1 MHDFFIY
8 WSFCIFCL
16 IILSERSSGADN
28 GYEACSVPVLC
39 GGLNI
44 SFPFYIQGLQQAYCG
59 FPGFM
64 LNCSDLGSPVLGL
77 PGNEYVIEGISY
89 TNRNFRVIDSVV
101 LNSNSSSCLPG
112 IRNSTLYTQPQF
124 DYVDVTH
131 LRLFGDCRETLTN
144 DLSKYQVDCGNWDL
158 ALYDDGRDKNL
169 IRIALEDCPR
179 NVLVPV
185 DGAGQSGGGNGGIG
199 DVLEVAKKGFELNWT
214 SADCDACEISGGR
227 CGFNETLYKFICFCP
242 DRSHSSSCLRG
253 NKKKRKIIIAAGA
266 SVAAVTV
273 AASFVLVVFFRK
285 KLLKSH
291 AFQKTYA
298 KNQVD
303 IELFLKNHGTLAPKM
318 YKYSYLKKITNS
330 FSENLGKGGYG
341 IVYKGKLEDG
351 RLVAVKILSES
362 KGNGEEFMN
371 EVSSIS
377 RTSHVNVVALL
388 GFCFDGSKRALIYEF
403 MPNGSLEKF
412 IPNTSS
418 SALNSTLGVDKLFEI
433 VVGIARGLEYLHQG
447 CNTRILHFDI
457 KPHNILLDK
466 DFKPKISDFGLSK
479 LCPNRSSIV
488 LMQEARGTVGYIA
501 PEVFCRN
508 FGEVSHKS
516 DVYSYGMMVLEMV
529 VGRQQHSIDHQ
540 GERSTEIY
548 FSDWIY
554 KNLEQNTIEK
564 CVVGSDISQEDE
576 GNTVKRRLIIIGLWC
591 IQTDPKNRPSIIG
604 VIEMLEAKLESL
616 QLPPKPNL
624 SSSPRLPFV
633 YSSSESKS
641 LL

>member
-1 MHDFFIY
+1 MAFPNLFVFFFVFY
-8 WSFCIFCL
+8 ALLLNFSDANNCPKSFPCSELGILEYPLTGLERPDCGL
-16 IILSERSSGADN
+16 IGVACNTSVPMFKIGDKGPFYDVLDNISANKYFVRDLSLRYNLARSSCFSFSSLPLYISPHISFVISPNLTLFTCDKPFYDRSVEEHFKDYKNYSQCSGFDVYYRNPEDGNPTSGADLPLR
-28 GYEACSVPVLC
+28 CRSIQMPVW
-39 GGLNI
+39 
-44 SFPFYIQGLQQAYCG
+44 
-59 FPGFM
+59 
-64 LNCSDLGSPVLGL
+64 
-77 PGNEYVIEGISY
+77 
-89 TNRNFRVIDSVV
+89 NRS
-101 LNSNSSSCLPG
+101 
-112 IRNSTLYTQPQF
+112 
-124 DYVDVTH
+124 
-131 LRLFGDCRETLTN
+131 
-144 DLSKYQVDCGNWDL
+144 
-158 ALYDDGRDKNL
+158 
-169 IRIALEDCPR
+169 
-179 NVLVPV
+179 
-185 DGAGQSGGGNGGIG
+185 
-199 DVLEVAKKGFELNWT
+199 LNWSDGLFKLLAYEFDLEWHVEQT
-214 SADCDACEISGGR
+214 
-227 CGFNETLYKFICFCP
+227 K
-242 DRSHSSSCLRG
+242 G
-253 NKKKRKIIIAAGA
+253 NKKKMKIIIAAGA

-616 QLPPKPNL
+616 QLPPRPNL

>member
-1 MHDFFIY
+1 MAFPNLFVFFFVFY
-8 WSFCIFCL
+8 ALLLNFSDANNCPKSFPCSELGILEYPLTGLERPDCGL
-16 IILSERSSGADN
+16 IGVACNTSVPMFKIGDKGPFYDVLDNISTNKYFVRDLSLRYNLARSSCFSFSSLPLYISPHISFVISPNLTLFTCDKPFYDRSVEEHFKDYKNHSKCVGFDVYYRNPEDGNRASGAD
-28 GYEACSVPVLC
+28 L
-39 GGLNI
+39 
-44 SFPFYIQGLQQAYCG
+44 PFGCRSIQMPLW
-59 FPGFM
+59 
-64 LNCSDLGSPVLGL
+64 
-77 PGNEYVIEGISY
+77 
-89 TNRNFRVIDSVV
+89 NRS
-101 LNSNSSSCLPG
+101 
-112 IRNSTLYTQPQF
+112 
-124 DYVDVTH
+124 
-131 LRLFGDCRETLTN
+131 
-144 DLSKYQVDCGNWDL
+144 
-158 ALYDDGRDKNL
+158 
-169 IRIALEDCPR
+169 
-179 NVLVPV
+179 
-185 DGAGQSGGGNGGIG
+185 
-199 DVLEVAKKGFELNWT
+199 LNWSDGLFKLLAYEFDLEWHVEQT
-214 SADCDACEISGGR
+214 
-227 CGFNETLYKFICFCP
+227 K
-242 DRSHSSSCLRG
+242 G

>member
-1 MHDFFIY
+1 MAFPNLFVFFFVFY
-8 WSFCIFCL
+8 ALLLNFSDANNCPKSFPCSELGILEYPLTGLERPDCGL
-16 IILSERSSGADN
+16 IGVACNTSVPMFKIGDKGPFYDVLDNISTNKYFVRDLSLRYNLARSSCFSFSSLPLYISPHISFVISPNLTLFTCDKPFYDRSVEEHFKDYKNHSKCVGFDVYYRNPEDGNRASGAD
-28 GYEACSVPVLC
+28 L
-39 GGLNI
+39 
-44 SFPFYIQGLQQAYCG
+44 PFGCRSIQMPLW
-59 FPGFM
+59 
-64 LNCSDLGSPVLGL
+64 
-77 PGNEYVIEGISY
+77 
-89 TNRNFRVIDSVV
+89 NRS
-101 LNSNSSSCLPG
+101 
-112 IRNSTLYTQPQF
+112 
-124 DYVDVTH
+124 
-131 LRLFGDCRETLTN
+131 
-144 DLSKYQVDCGNWDL
+144 
-158 ALYDDGRDKNL
+158 
-169 IRIALEDCPR
+169 
-179 NVLVPV
+179 
-185 DGAGQSGGGNGGIG
+185 
-199 DVLEVAKKGFELNWT
+199 LNWSDGLFKLLAYEFDLEWHVEQT
-214 SADCDACEISGGR
+214 
-227 CGFNETLYKFICFCP
+227 K
-242 DRSHSSSCLRG
+242 
-253 NKKKRKIIIAAGA
+253 GA